1 LFGVEGSELVAT
13 VESTISTLEGTVSA
27 ICSQLREG
35 STALENAR
43 RTVSAKAAVAS
54 FFDNLYVGNIAA
66 AFARVSDD
74 VKWWVPGGIRLK
86 MDKPQMMKRMGLA
99 NAIKCEIM
107 EAVLGESC
115 IAVRV
120 SLGGKSYQFMF
131 LFGGDQI
138 VGVRETLDVAPL
150 TELVKRK

>member
-1 LFGVEGSELVAT
+1 MEGSELLAT
-13 VESTISTLEGTVSA
+13 LEGTISTLEGTASE
-27 ICSQLREG
+27 ICLQLREG
-35 STALENAR
+35 NAALEDSR

-54 FFDNLYVGNIAA
+54 FFDNLNVGNITE

-74 VKWWVPGGIRLK
+74 VKWWAPGGIRLNI
-86 MDKPQMMKRMGLA
+86 DKPQMMKRMSVA
-99 NAIKCEIM
+99 NGIKCEIM

-115 IAVRV
+115 VAVRV
-120 SLGGKSYQFMF
+120 SLGARSYQFMF

-138 VGVRETLDVAPL
+138 VGVKENLDVAPL